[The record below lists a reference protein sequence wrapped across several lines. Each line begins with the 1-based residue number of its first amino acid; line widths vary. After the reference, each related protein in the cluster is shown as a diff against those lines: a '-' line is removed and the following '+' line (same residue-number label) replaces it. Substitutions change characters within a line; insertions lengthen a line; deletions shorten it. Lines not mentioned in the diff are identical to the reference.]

1 MAINCGNIAKAKDTY
16 LILTFVLL
24 PRMKFLYYSSIVLD
38 KFDCSNF

>member
-16 LILTFVLL
+16 LILTSVL
-24 PRMKFLYYSSIVLD
+24 PRMKCLYYSSIVLD